1 LVAVPGNTKNLFGR
15 PSGEAAKPVQAAP
28 GAVPAEV
35 ASSLKTRLAAAVQ
48 GRDVIAA
55 GSFHLV
61 GLAEIRERLGKDWER
76 VRDKVHR
83 QTQRIIER
91 HIAPRDVYFP
101 GGPDDYVLVF
111 AEMGKAA
118 AQLICAKITQEVQ
131 RTLLGDSETV
141 EIGVRTLVSETD
153 GSLRIEKA
161 KLSDLV
167 ASAAVAAQAVD
178 PVAPPA
184 GATAASQSRSPAWET
199 MQATR
204 AAPRQAAA
212 SALAVYGEIV
222 YRPIWDVQREALTT
236 YLSRRAPPVTKTQP
250 PPPSPEQLAQLDSE
264 ALRSGIEVLA
274 DLYQNKF
281 RLRLS
286 FPVSFEAIS
295 AVPRFRSYLE
305 LCRAIPEDLRKLV
318 AFELVD
324 LPTGVPNGRL
334 AELAAA
340 LRPYCGLVTATVDW
354 VRTDLSQYANT
365 GIRMVNAVILPG
377 TEEKRTLADM
387 DRFAR
392 AAEKAGLLTA
402 VEGVT
407 TSSVALAAK
416 GAGIGFISGDRIGP
430 CIEVPEH
437 MLRFT
442 WSELYFGK
450 PRVA

>member
-1 LVAVPGNTKNLFGR
+1 
-15 PSGEAAKPVQAAP
+15 
-28 GAVPAEV
+28 VPAEV

-83 QTQRIIER
+83 QAQRIIER
-91 HIAPRDVYFP
+91 HLAPRDVYFP

-111 AEMGKAA
+111 AVMGKAA
-118 AQLICAKITQEVQ
+118 AQLVCAKITQEVQ
-131 RTLLGDSETV
+131 RTLLGDSETL
-141 EIGVRTLVSETD
+141 EIGVRTVVSETD
-153 GSLRIEKA
+153 GSLRMEKA

-178 PVAPPA
+178 APVPVVGVAEEA
-184 GATAASQSRSPAWET
+184 RSAAPAWIA
-199 MQATR
+199 MRATR
-204 AAPRQAAA
+204 ATAQQAAV
-212 SALAVYGEIV
+212 SPLAAYGEIV
-222 YRPIWDVQREALTT
+222 YQPIWDVQREVLTT
-236 YLSRRAPPVTKTQP
+236 YLSRRASTVAQTQP
-250 PPPSPEQLAQLDSE
+250 LSPSPEQLAQLDSE
-264 ALRSGIEVLA
+264 ALRSGIEVLT

-281 RLRLS
+281 RLRLA

-295 AVPRFRSYLE
+295 AVPRFRSYIE
-305 LCRAIPEDLRKLV
+305 LCRAIPEELRKLV
-318 AFELVD
+318 AFEFVD

-334 AELAAA
+334 AELSAA
-340 LRPYCGLVTATVDW
+340 LRPYCGLVIATVDW
-354 VRTDLSQYANT
+354 WRTDLTQYANT
-365 GIRMVNAVILPG
+365 GIRMVNAVIVPG
-377 TEEKRTLADM
+377 TEEKRTLSDI

-392 AAEKAGLLTA
+392 LAEKAGLLTA

-407 TSSVALAAK
+407 TSSIALAAK

-430 CIEVPEH
+430 CVDVPEH

-442 WSELYFGK
+442 WSEVYFGK
-450 PRVA
+450 PRTG

>member
-1 LVAVPGNTKNLFGR
+1 
-15 PSGEAAKPVQAAP
+15 
-28 GAVPAEV
+28 V
-35 ASSLKTRLAAAVQ
+35 ASSLKTRLTAAVQ

-83 QTQRIIER
+83 QAQRIIER

-111 AEMGKAA
+111 AEMGKVA
-118 AQLICAKITQEVQ
+118 AQLVCAKITQEVQ
-131 RTLLGDSETV
+131 RTLLGDSETM
-141 EIGVRTLVSETD
+141 EIGVRTVVSETD
-153 GSLRIEKA
+153 GSLRMEKA

-178 PVAPPA
+178 PSVPLI
-184 GATAASQSRSPAWET
+184 GAAEEAKSAAPAWTE
-199 MQATR
+199 MRATR
-204 AAPRQAAA
+204 AAAKQAAV
-212 SALAVYGEIV
+212 SPLAAYGEIV
-222 YRPIWDVQREALTT
+222 YRPIWDVQREVLTT
-236 YLSRRAPPVTKTQP
+236 YLSRRAPTTVAGTR
-250 PPPSPEQLAQLDSE
+250 PSAPSAEQLAQLDSE
-264 ALRSGIEVLA
+264 ALLSGIELLA

-295 AVPRFRSYLE
+295 SVPRFRSYIE

-334 AELAAA
+334 AELSAA
-340 LRPYCGLVTATVDW
+340 LRPYCGLVIATIDW
-354 VRTDLSQYANT
+354 WRTDLTQYANT
-365 GIRMVNAVILPG
+365 GIRMVNAVIVPG
-377 TEEKRTLADM
+377 TEEKRTLADI

-392 AAEKAGLLTA
+392 TAEKAGLLTA

-416 GAGIGFISGDRIGP
+416 AAGIGFISGDRIGP
-430 CIEVPEH
+430 CVEVPEH

-442 WSELYFGK
+442 WSEVYFGK
-450 PRVA
+450 PRTG